1 MVNIGG
7 KKITG
12 LLFTGANDINTGL
25 QLTTQKSPN
34 TTRYR
39 TKWDWQHQIL
49 DKKPLK
55 INLASLESNNM
66 TAEIFGMTASVE
78 TNYHIASDEIDR
90 ISDVNTIHCTEFK
103 HSTSGDSEQLK
114 E

>member
-1 MVNIGG
+1 MLVTQGLTIVATHVKKPLQHMVNIGG

-39 TKWDWQHQIL
+39 TK
-49 DKKPLK
+49 
-55 INLASLESNNM
+55 
-66 TAEIFGMTASVE
+66 
-78 TNYHIASDEIDR
+78 
-90 ISDVNTIHCTEFK
+90 
-103 HSTSGDSEQLK
+103 
-114 E
+114 